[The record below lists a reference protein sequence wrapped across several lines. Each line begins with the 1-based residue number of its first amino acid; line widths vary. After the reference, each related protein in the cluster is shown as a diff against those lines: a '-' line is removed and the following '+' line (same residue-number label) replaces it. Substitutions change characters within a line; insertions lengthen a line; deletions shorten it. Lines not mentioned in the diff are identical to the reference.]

1 MENNNTPLYQKYN
14 FDNVF
19 NRSVISGLL
28 YLLNH
33 KLTYEQVWD
42 DKTVE
47 RVTIPFAYNFAHAKD
62 QRFAQDNYTFF

>member
-47 RVTIPFAYNFAHAKD
+47 RVTIQIGRAHV
-62 QRFAQDNYTFF
+62 